1 MTNYYSKE
9 PKSKYEILICVF
21 REFREIGFTENVL
34 KSISRN
40 FFFLITHKSKDIYL
54 FYLVFGWSSP
64 TQTIELRRKI
74 IFYL

>member
-40 FFFLITHKSKDIYL
+40 FFLL
-54 FYLVFGWSSP
+54 
-64 TQTIELRRKI
+64 
-74 IFYL
+74 